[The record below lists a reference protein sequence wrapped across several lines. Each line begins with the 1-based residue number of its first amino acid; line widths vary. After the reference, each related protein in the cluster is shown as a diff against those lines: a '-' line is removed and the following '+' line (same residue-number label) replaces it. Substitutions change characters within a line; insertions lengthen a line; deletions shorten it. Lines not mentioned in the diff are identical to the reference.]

1 MHAGPRAGYLVCWS
15 SYVVHLGFSVLPWCM
30 VVGCAAAQRIVCIML
45 RYRVIGLD
53 MASASPTMVILFIT
67 WVFESTVSASRLSCC
82 TPYVLI
88 VQPTSVV
95 LQPISIVTAHQCI
108 SFIHGRRLRLL
119 PSYLLIL
126 TASRESALAS
136 RMPTSTLHTSTTTHR
151 TGNGLRHPSYFL
163 ILHTPAR
170 QRRSFPCRPTRGL
183 PAPQPAG

>member
-15 SYVVHLGFSVLPWCM
+15 SCVVHLGFSVLPWCM

-45 RYRVIGLD
+45 RYTVIGLD
-53 MASASPTMVILFIT
+53 RASASPTIVILFTT
-67 WVFESTVSASRLSCC
+67 WVFESTASASRLSCC

-88 VQPTSVV
+88 IQPTSVV

-108 SFIHGRRLRLL
+108 SFIHGRRLRRL

-136 RMPTSTLHTSTTTHR
+136 RMPTSTLHTATTTHR

-170 QRRSFPCRPTRGL
+170 QRRSSPAGQPGAYRP
-183 PAPQPAG
+183 PQPAG